1 LVQKEKFEMEK
12 KFNISDEVMRS
23 KTITNHQSFKYK
35 CKKSKQSAKLSSLVK
50 KNINDNLEQA
60 IHSTNHSYRGDG
72 EPSELRKR
80 VKIENI
86 ESGVPMTKKEEMSES
101 TRSLKLKLKA
111 IIYQNNGNGMQCCG
125 KLDLLPNK
133 EDIVEEYV
141 QNMNNF
147 LTTSDPSIKLF
158 VMEHIAVAINMKES
172 FLVNG
177 VPDGTRFFSL
187 TKGNNSF

>member
-1 LVQKEKFEMEK
+1 
-12 KFNISDEVMRS
+12 
-23 KTITNHQSFKYK
+23 
-35 CKKSKQSAKLSSLVK
+35 
-50 KNINDNLEQA
+50 
-60 IHSTNHSYRGDG
+60 
-72 EPSELRKR
+72 
-80 VKIENI
+80 
-86 ESGVPMTKKEEMSES
+86 
-101 TRSLKLKLKA
+101 
-111 IIYQNNGNGMQCCG
+111 MQCCG